1 MKRTLALPSLA
12 VALMIALAAAVAVSL
27 SAGVPKASA
36 YYLANGCDEYDPA
49 TGTTY
54 RCTPD
59 RTTFYTPDGINPN
72 LVYPGTKAGGY
83 DLGGLTIND
92 NIGIPPAAPY

>member
-12 VALMIALAAAVAVSL
+12 AALMIALAAAVAVSL
-27 SAGVPKASA
+27 TAGVPKASA
-36 YYLANGCDEYDPA
+36 YYLANGCDEFDPA
-49 TGTTY
+49 RGITY

-72 LVYPGTKAGGY
+72 WVYPGTKASALA
-83 DLGGLTIND
+83 LGDYTIN
-92 NIGIPPAAPY
+92 P